1 MNRHLKPDLRGLQDG
16 FTLIEL
22 IIVIVVLGVMS
33 AVVMMRGVSPAA
45 MTVPSQAQ
53 TLASDIRHVQAA
65 AMSLGKRMRITFAS
79 TGYVVSCVNPVS
91 PCPPAFTVVLQN
103 KVTLSPTGT
112 LDFDSLGQPWTSAG
126 IATAT
131 SSYSLAATTA
141 AGGDTK
147 TVSVA
152 ALTGFVANP

>member
-1 MNRHLKPDLRGLQDG
+1 MRDSQTG
-16 FTLIEL
+16 FTLVEL
-22 IIVIVVLGVMS
+22 IIVIAVLGIMT

-53 TLASDIRHVQAA
+53 TLASDIRHVQALST
-65 AMSLGKRMRITFAS
+65 SLGRRMQIDFTS
-79 TGYVVSCVNPVS
+79 TGYVVSCATGN
-91 PCPPAFTVVLQN
+91 PCPQGFSVVLQN
-103 KVTLSPTGT
+103 KVTLSTIGVTP
-112 LDFDSLGQPWTSAG
+112 LDFDSLGQPLTSAG
-126 IATAT
+126 VATAA
-131 SSYSLAATTA
+131 SYTLAATTA

>member
-1 MNRHLKPDLRGLQDG
+1 MRDSQTG
-16 FTLIEL
+16 FTLVEL
-22 IIVIVVLGVMS
+22 IIVIAVLGVVS

-53 TLASDIRHVQAA
+53 TLASDIRHVQALST
-65 AMSLGKRMRITFAS
+65 SLGRRMRITFTT

-91 PCPPAFTVVLQN
+91 PCPPAFSVVLQ
-103 KVTLSPTGT
+103 KGVTLTSIGVSP
-112 LDFDSLGQPWTSAG
+112 LDFDSLGQPWSGNVSTGA
-126 IATAT
+126 
-131 SSYSLAATTA
+131 SYDLGF
-141 AGGDTK
+141 GGDTK